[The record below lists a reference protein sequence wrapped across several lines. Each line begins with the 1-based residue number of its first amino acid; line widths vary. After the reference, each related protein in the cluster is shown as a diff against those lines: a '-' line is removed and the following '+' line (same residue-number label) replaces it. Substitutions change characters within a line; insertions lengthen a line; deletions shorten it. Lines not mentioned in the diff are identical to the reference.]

1 MQVKAA
7 ECVVISL
14 TVNVTANTIH
24 CPGKCEYQIYNF
36 FMKIAIDSPENSNA
50 KISLD
55 HQVSQCLY
63 CIKSEDY
70 CFAQCGNQTAIDLAQ
85 PVMIQVHWSTSM
97 QRVMQNLVYSQILT
111 FQNNWILFFF
121 FYICKK
127 NNCIL
132 VGLISAT
139 SARDLDSNNY
149 VFYSILTNSLC
160 TEIIDSTEKSL
171 SKYVQRQIVHKTGI
185 EI

>member
-1 MQVKAA
+1 
-7 ECVVISL
+7 
-14 TVNVTANTIH
+14 
-24 CPGKCEYQIYNF
+24 
-36 FMKIAIDSPENSNA
+36 MKIAIDSPENSNA

-111 FQNNWILFFF
+111 FQNNCILFFF

-127 NNCIL
+127 KQL
-132 VGLISAT
+132 YISR
-139 SARDLDSNNY
+139 SHIGYQCQRLYLDSNNY
-149 VFYSILTNSLC
+149 VFYSILTNSLLYRDHRLYR
-160 TEIIDSTEKSL
+160 EVFE
-171 SKYVQRQIVHKTGI
+171 
-185 EI
+185 